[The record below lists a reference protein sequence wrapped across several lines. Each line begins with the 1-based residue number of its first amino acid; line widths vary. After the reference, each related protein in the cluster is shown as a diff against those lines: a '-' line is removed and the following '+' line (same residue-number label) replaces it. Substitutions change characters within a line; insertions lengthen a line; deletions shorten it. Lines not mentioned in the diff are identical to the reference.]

1 MDGILL
7 FRRCLN
13 NNIMEDSV
21 NKRIEMIYAES
32 KEKSIRSYAL
42 KRGIPPTTLNECIKG
57 AEPRYSLLRL
67 LLDGEPSISAEWLLR
82 GKGEMYLQSGDVKTE
97 DLQFLKEKIIRLEAE
112 NKVLRE
118 VAGLHNDN
126 DKVTNEKTA

>member
-1 MDGILL
+1 
-7 FRRCLN
+7 
-13 NNIMEDSV
+13 MEDSV
-21 NKRIEMIYAES
+21 NKRIEMIYVES

-67 LLDGEPSISAEWLLR
+67 LLDVEPFISAEWLLR
-82 GKGEMYLQSGDVKTE
+82 GKGEMYLQSGDAKTE
-97 DLQFLKEKIIRLEAE
+97 DLQFLREKIIRLEAE

-118 VAGLHNDN
+118 VAGLHSGNDE
-126 DKVTNEKTA
+126 VTNEKTA

>member
-1 MDGILL
+1 
-7 FRRCLN
+7 
-13 NNIMEDSV
+13 
-21 NKRIEMIYAES
+21 
-32 KEKSIRSYAL
+32 
-42 KRGIPPTTLNECIKG
+42 
-57 AEPRYSLLRL
+57 
-67 LLDGEPSISAEWLLR
+67 
-82 GKGEMYLQSGDVKTE
+82 MYLQSGDVKTE